1 MKVVAEM
8 PADLE
13 YVVLEKVHATN
24 TSFLCDEWPGA
35 AHQDDYLLGKQ
46 WFSDVPDCSLY
57 EGKWQGAKTTRRW
70 RQEAL
75 VDWARR
81 WGWLK

>member
-24 TSFLCDEWPGA
+24 TSHLCDEWPGA

-46 WFSDVPDCSLY
+46 WFSDVPDRSI
-57 EGKWQGAKTTRRW
+57 
-70 RQEAL
+70 
-75 VDWARR
+75 
-81 WGWLK
+81 